1 MKFNSID
8 RYSTYLEDN
17 QNVMKFLKIITTIH
31 TKQEQMLSYL
41 LKILKSL
48 TRNKKYLLRLE
59 KLKKM
64 QNSDDVW

>member
-31 TKQEQMLSYL
+31 TKQEQILSYL

-64 QNSDDVW
+64 QNSDDV

>member
-64 QNSDDVW
+64 QNSDDV

>member
-17 QNVMKFLKIITTIH
+17 QNVMKFLNIITTIH
-31 TKQEQMLSYL
+31 TKQEQILSYL

-64 QNSDDVW
+64 QNSDDV